1 MPESNKSQK
10 CYITTPIYFPS
21 GMPHLGTSYSTIVA
35 DVFARYKRLQ
45 GYDVMFT
52 TGTDEHGQKIELN
65 AAAAGKTPKAY
76 VDDIVKDFKKLW
88 KILDISYDKYI
99 RTTDENHKLTVQK
112 IFKKLFDKGEIYKG
126 KYKGWYCTPCES
138 FFTDEQLVDGKC
150 PDCGREVKFTEEEAY
165 FFKLSK
171 YQDKILKYYE
181 SHPHFIKPESRK
193 NEMLQFIKSGLK
205 DLCVS
210 RTSFKWGIP
219 VDFDK
224 DHIVYVWFDALT
236 NYITSQ
242 GYLSDNDED
251 FKKYWPADVH
261 FMSKEIVR
269 FHVIIWPAILMA
281 LDLPLPKQVFGHGW
295 ILFGDGTKMSKSRG
309 NLVDPVALCE
319 RYGTDALRYFLI
331 REFSLNN
338 DGLFTNE
345 ALIKRI
351 NFDLA
356 NDLGNLLSRTVAM
369 VNKYFDGVI
378 PSEQKPGN
386 LDNELIEF
394 AVNLKKDYEI
404 KMNTFRFGAALSDVW
419 LLISKCNKYIDET
432 MPWKL
437 GKDET
442 CRDRLAAV
450 LYNLCEFLRI
460 ISILISPVMPETSL
474 KIQKQIGASAEICTF
489 VMADSWGMLPENV
502 KVENSGALFPRIDVE
517 KEIKELE
524 EIFACSNSKE
534 AEIEEINSEEK
545 VAEGTDLNKDNL
557 VGIEDFAKI
566 KLKVAKVIS
575 CNPVKKSKKLL
586 KLILND
592 GTSERT
598 VVSGISQY
606 YTPED
611 MIDKSIVL
619 VSNLKPAKLC
629 GVESQG
635 MILAATC
642 PDGKPKV
649 IFVDGAPAGSDIY

>member
-1 MPESNKSQK
+1 MPESKKKQK

-45 GYDVMFT
+45 GCDVMFT

-65 AAAAGKTPKAY
+65 AAKSGKTPKAY
-76 VDDIVKDFKKLW
+76 VDEIVKDFKKLW
-88 KILDISYDKYI
+88 KTLGISYDKYI
-99 RTTDENHKLTVQK
+99 RTTDNNHVITVQK

-138 FFTDEQLVDGKC
+138 FFTDAQLVDGKC
-150 PDCGREVKFTEEEAY
+150 PDCGREVNFTEEEAY

-171 YQDKILKYYE
+171 YQDRLLKYYE
-181 SHPHFIKPESRK
+181 THPHFIEPESRK
-193 NEMLQFIKSGLK
+193 NEMIQFIKSGLN

-224 DHIVYVWFDALT
+224 GHIVYVWLDALT

-261 FMSKEIVR
+261 FVGKEILR

-281 LDLPLPKQVFGHGW
+281 LDLPIPKQVFGHGW
-295 ILFGDGTKMSKSRG
+295 ILFGDGQKMSKSRG
-309 NLVDPVALCE
+309 NLVDPVMLCD
-319 RYGTDALRYFLI
+319 RYGADALRYFLI
-331 REFSLNN
+331 REFSLND

-369 VNKYFDGVI
+369 VNKYFGGVI
-378 PSEQKPGN
+378 PSEQRPGN
-386 LDNELIEF
+386 LDNELIGF
-394 AVNLKKDYEI
+394 AINLKKDYEI
-404 KMNTFRFGAALSDVW
+404 KMNNFRFASALSDVW
-419 LLISKCNKYIDET
+419 LLISKCNKYIDEM

-437 GKDET
+437 GKDPS
-442 CRDRLAAV
+442 CYDRLAAV
-450 LYNLCEFLRI
+450 LYNLCEVLRI

-474 KIQKQIGASAEICTF
+474 KIQEQIGADAKICSF
-489 VMADSWGMLPENV
+489 DMADNWGMLPENV
-502 KVENSGALFPRIDVE
+502 KVSNLGALFPRIDVE

-524 EIFACSNSKE
+524 KILDSTNAKKSEKDNS
-534 AEIEEINSEEK
+534 AENID
-545 VAEGTDLNKDNL
+545 TDKINL

-575 CNPVKKSKKLL
+575 CEPVKKSKKLL
-586 KLILND
+586 KLFLND
-592 GTSERT
+592 GVAERT

-611 MIDKSIVL
+611 MIGKNIIL
-619 VSNLKPAKLC
+619 VSNLKSAKLC
-629 GVESQG
+629 GVESHG

-642 PDGKPKV
+642 PDGAPKV
-649 IFVDGAPAGSDIY
+649 IFVDDVPPGSDIH